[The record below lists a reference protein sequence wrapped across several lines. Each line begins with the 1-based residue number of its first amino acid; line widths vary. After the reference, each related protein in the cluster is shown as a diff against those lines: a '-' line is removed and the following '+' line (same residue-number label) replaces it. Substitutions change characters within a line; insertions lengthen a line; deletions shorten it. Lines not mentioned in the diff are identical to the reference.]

1 MRSLLSVLRKFKKKK
16 KKNMTNF
23 NFGQKCNGGA
33 FAFIFKTSSIHK
45 T

>member
-1 MRSLLSVLRKFKKKK
+1 MRSLLSVLRKFKKKEK
-16 KKNMTNF
+16 KMTNF